1 MSATTDPI
9 FAKIAKRY
17 DTLNRVMSFGQDQKW
32 RLRGIAS
39 LPKGSVLDLGSGT
52 GAGSAVFGD
61 RTVVALDPVTEMLGL
76 SPIDVR
82 VAAVGERLPFDN
94 ESFDGAFSAYVFR
107 NLTSIP
113 ETLSEVARVIKPG
126 GKLIV
131 IGLTRPKNRALAM
144 LHRLVSSLF
153 LPFVGMLVGAREEYA
168 YLHRSMDKLPAPEV
182 LFQNQPLALEE
193 VWRMGPMGFVY
204 GAVLGKQ

>member
-17 DTLNRVMSFGQDQKW
+17 DTLNKVMSFGQDQNW
-32 RLRGIAS
+32 RLRGIAH
-39 LPKGSVLDLGSGT
+39 LPEGSVLDLGSGT

-61 RTVVALDPVTEMLGL
+61 REVVALDPVIEMLAL
-76 SPIDVR
+76 SPIPQR
-82 VAAVGERLPFDN
+82 VAAVGEALPFADA
-94 ESFDGAFSAYVFR
+94 SIDGAFSAYVFR

-113 ETLSEVARVIKPG
+113 DTLSEVARVLKPG
-126 GKLIV
+126 GKLVV
-131 IGLTRPKNRALAM
+131 IGLTRPKNPLLAA
-144 LHRLVSSLF
+144 LHRVGSALF
-153 LPFVGMLVGAREEYA
+153 LPFVGMLVGAREEYT

-182 LFQNQPLALEE
+182 LFKDQPMHLEQ

-204 GAVLGKQ
+204 GAVLGVK